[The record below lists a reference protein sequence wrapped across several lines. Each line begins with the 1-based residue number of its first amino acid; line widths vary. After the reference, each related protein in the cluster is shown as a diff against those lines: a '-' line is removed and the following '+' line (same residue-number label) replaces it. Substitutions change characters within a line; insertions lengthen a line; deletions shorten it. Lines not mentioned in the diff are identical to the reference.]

1 VAEEEMVVTPW
12 KVSGK
17 VDYEKLIKKF
27 GTQPLTKEILDKVK
41 KYAGKLHFLLRR
53 SFFFCHRDFDWIL
66 NFYESGGRFILYT
79 GRGPSGPV
87 HIGHILPWIFT
98 KYLQD
103 AFNAK
108 LYFQMTDDE
117 KFLIHHNFTIE
128 TSISYMYDN
137 ALDVIAIG
145 FDKNKTKIISDVK
158 NMGLMYKLTVK
169 IAKHINFS
177 VVRAV
182 FGFEDSTNIGLIFFP
197 AVQAAP
203 CFLESELT
211 GEAVPC
217 LIPAAIDQDPYWR
230 VARDIAP
237 KLGYYKPAQIHSKF
251 LPGLGREGK
260 MSASEPE
267 TCIFTTDSPEVARRK
282 VFNAFTGG
290 QPTIAEQKKLGGV
303 PEMCS
308 VYHYLYWFFEQDD
321 AKIKKVWGDCKSG
334 KMLCGECK
342 SILADKVE
350 AFLREHQ
357 KRREKAKDIVEEYF
371 LTNV

>member
-1 VAEEEMVVTPW
+1 MVVTPW

-41 KYAGKLHFLLRR
+41 KYAGELHFLLRR
-53 SFFFCHRDFDWIL
+53 NFFFCHRDFDWIL

-334 KMLCGECK
+334 RMLCGECK

>member
-1 VAEEEMVVTPW
+1 MAEEEMVVTPW

-27 GTQPLTKEILDKVK
+27 GTQPLVGEILDKVK
-41 KYAGKLHFLLRR
+41 KYSGELHFLLRR
-53 SFFFCHRDFDWIL
+53 NFFFCHRDFDWIL
-66 NFYESGGRFILYT
+66 NFYMSGGKFILYT

-87 HIGHILPWIFT
+87 HIGHILPWVFT

-103 AFNAK
+103 TFNAK

-117 KFLIHHNFTIE
+117 KFLIHHNFEVE

-137 ALDVIAIG
+137 ALDVVAIG
-145 FDKNKTKIISDVK
+145 FDKNKTKIISNIK
-158 NMGLMYKLTVK
+158 NMGLMYKLAIKV
-169 IAKHINFS
+169 AKHINFS

-197 AVQAAP
+197 AIQIVP

-211 GEAVPC
+211 GENIPC

-230 VARDIAP
+230 VARDVAS

-267 TCIFTTDSPEVARRK
+267 TCIFVVDPPEVARKK

-290 QPTIAEQKKLGGV
+290 QPTVAEQKKLGGS
-303 PEMCS
+303 PEICS
-308 VYHYLYWFFEQDD
+308 VYHYLYWFFEEDD
-321 AKIKKVWGDCKSG
+321 SKIRRIWSGCKSG
-334 KMLCGECK
+334 SMLCGECK
-342 SILADKVE
+342 SLLADKVG
-350 AFLREHQ
+350 AFLLEHQ
-357 KRREKAKDIVEEYF
+357 KRREKAKDVVEEYF
-371 LTNV
+371 LANV

>member
-1 VAEEEMVVTPW
+1 
-12 KVSGK
+12 
-17 VDYEKLIKKF
+17 
-27 GTQPLTKEILDKVK
+27 
-41 KYAGKLHFLLRR
+41 
-53 SFFFCHRDFDWIL
+53 
-66 NFYESGGRFILYT
+66 
-79 GRGPSGPV
+79 
-87 HIGHILPWIFT
+87 
-98 KYLQD
+98 
-103 AFNAK
+103 
-108 LYFQMTDDE
+108 
-117 KFLIHHNFTIE
+117 
-128 TSISYMYDN
+128 
-137 ALDVIAIG
+137 
-145 FDKNKTKIISDVK
+145 
-158 NMGLMYKLTVK
+158 
-169 IAKHINFS
+169 
-177 VVRAV
+177 
-182 FGFEDSTNIGLIFFP
+182 
-197 AVQAAP
+197 
-203 CFLESELT
+203 
-211 GEAVPC
+211 
-217 LIPAAIDQDPYWR
+217 
-230 VARDIAP
+230 
-237 KLGYYKPAQIHSKF
+237 
-251 LPGLGREGK
+251 

>member
-334 KMLCGECK
+334 RMLCGECK

>member
-1 VAEEEMVVTPW
+1 MVVAEEEMVVTPW

-27 GTQPLTKEILDKVK
+27 GTQPLIGEILDKVK
-41 KYAGKLHFLLRR
+41 KYSGELHFLLRR
-53 SFFFCHRDFDWIL
+53 NFFFCHRDFDWIL
-66 NFYESGGRFILYT
+66 NFYELGGKFILYT

-87 HIGHILPWIFT
+87 HIGHILPWVFT

-103 AFNAK
+103 TFNAK

-117 KFLIHHNFTIE
+117 KFLIHHNFTVE
-128 TSISYMYDN
+128 TSIGYMYDN

-145 FDKNKTKIISDVK
+145 FDKNNTKIISNVK
-158 NMGLMYKLTVK
+158 NMGLMYKLAIK

-197 AVQAAP
+197 AIQIVP

-211 GEAVPC
+211 GENVPC

-230 VARDIAP
+230 VARDVAS
-237 KLGYYKPAQIHSKF
+237 KLGYPKPAQIHSKF

-267 TCIFTTDSPEVARRK
+267 TCIFVVDPPEVAKRK

-290 QPTIAEQKKLGGV
+290 QPTVAEQKKLGGS
-303 PEMCS
+303 PEVCS

-321 AKIKKVWGDCKSG
+321 SKIKRIWYDCKSGGVLCGDCKS
-334 KMLCGECK
+334 L
-342 SILADKVE
+342 LADKVE
-350 AFLREHQ
+350 AFLIEHQ
-357 KRREKAKDIVEEYF
+357 KRREKAKDVVEEYF
-371 LTNV
+371 FS